1 MQKLRQLYE
10 HEHKKLLI
18 IPFALLA
25 ICIGILTINFLTTG
39 EMIERGIGLKG
50 GTSVTVYGDYDTSV
64 IQDNYPEAQQRLLT
78 GEQSGT
84 RYDIAIDA
92 SEASNVNSLLLSQ
105 GIPSDSIQIESIGS
119 SLGDSFF
126 RQLVTALIFAFL
138 LMSLVVFIYFRSI
151 VPSCAVILSAFSDIV
166 CTAAIFSLFKIPID
180 GAGVAA
186 LLMLIGYSV
195 DTDIL
200 LTSRMIKDKKHSIM
214 NRVYSAMRTGLTMAF
229 TTITVVFITLILVQ
243 SEVVKQ
249 IVLILFIGLLV
260 DLVMTWIQNAIIIRI
275 WLEKKQ

>member
-1 MQKLRQLYE
+1 MQKLRKLYE
-10 HEHKKLLI
+10 DDPKKILI
-18 IPFALLA
+18 IPFGLLF
-25 ICIGILTINFLTTG
+25 ICMGILALNFVTTG
-39 EMIERGIGLKG
+39 EIIERGIGLKG
-50 GTSVTVYGDYDTSV
+50 GTSVTVYGDYDTSIV
-64 IQDNYPEAQQRLLT
+64 LQEYPSAQQRILS

-84 RYDIAIDA
+84 RYDITIDA
-92 SEASNVNSLLLSQ
+92 SQATELNTLLLNQ
-105 GIPSDSIQIESIGS
+105 GIPSTNIQIESIGS

-126 RQLVTALIFAFL
+126 RQLVLALLFAFI
-138 LMSLVVFIYFRSI
+138 LMSIVVFIYFRSA
-151 VPSCAVILSAFSDIV
+151 VPSLAVILSAFSDIV
-166 CTAAIFSLFKIPID
+166 CTAAIFSLLKIPID

-214 NRVYSAMRTGLTMAF
+214 NRIYSAMRTGLTMAF

-243 SEVVKQ
+243 SDVVKQ

-260 DLVMTWIQNAIIIRI
+260 DLIMTWLQNAILIRL
-275 WLEKKQ
+275 WLEGKK

>member
-1 MQKLRQLYE
+1 MHKLQAIYE
-10 HEHKKLLI
+10 TEHKKLLI
-18 IPFALLA
+18 IPFALLF
-25 ICIGILTINFLTTG
+25 ICIGILAFNFVSTG
-39 EMIERGIGLKG
+39 EVIERGIGLKG
-50 GTSVTVYGDYDTSV
+50 GTSITVYGDYDLNIITEY
-64 IQDNYPEAQQRLLT
+64 YPKAQERLLT
-78 GEQSGT
+78 GDQNGA
-84 RYDIAIDA
+84 RYDISIDA
-92 SEASNVNSLLLSQ
+92 NQAVELREKLVES
-105 GIPSDSIQIESIGS
+105 GIPSESIQVESIGS

-126 RQLVTALIFAFL
+126 RQLVTALCFAFL

-151 VPSCAVILSAFSDIV
+151 VPSLAVILSAFSDIV
-166 CTAAIFSLFKIPID
+166 CTAAIFSLFNIPID

-200 LTSRMIKDKKHSIM
+200 LTSRMLKDKKHSIM
-214 NRVYSAMRTGLTMAF
+214 NRIYSAMRTGLTMAF

-260 DLVMTWIQNAIIIRI
+260 DLVMTWIQNAILIRLH
-275 WLEKKQ
+275 LEAKK